1 MRSHKDLDVWKKSID
16 LVDKVYSLTRSFPKD
31 EVYCL
36 TNQMRRSAI
45 SIPSNISEGAA
56 RNSHK
61 EFIQFLY
68 IALGSLSELETQM
81 IIAKKQNY
89 INDIDLQIEFDNIRK
104 MIIGLIKSVT
114 RNASRVTANEYV
126 RVILYHNCYPDH
138 GHRPGERVVPS
149 GGNCLLGLAAP
160 ARGEGD
166 HRE

>member
-114 RNASRVTANEYV
+114 RNA
-126 RVILYHNCYPDH
+126 
-138 GHRPGERVVPS
+138 
-149 GGNCLLGLAAP
+149 
-160 ARGEGD
+160 
-166 HRE
+166 